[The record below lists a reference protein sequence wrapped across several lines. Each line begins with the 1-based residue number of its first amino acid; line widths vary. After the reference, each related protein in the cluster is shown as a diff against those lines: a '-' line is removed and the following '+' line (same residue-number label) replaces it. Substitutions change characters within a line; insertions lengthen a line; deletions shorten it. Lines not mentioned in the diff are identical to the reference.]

1 MKGVKVIRGSGL
13 LFLVAVFCTVGVEA
27 SGAELQP
34 IQVELV
40 SSQPSFIG
48 AESISLMPIYRV
60 RNPNPQLVSVTI
72 DYTLTRGGQVLGSSQ
87 MEPAYIP
94 AGGTISLRIPCRWS
108 TRRWWPAR
116 LPLPRDQV
124 DGGDFTGHPSSLEGI
139 ERKGAGEAAGGFM
152 GQDSGG
158 GFAYGCRRF
167 GKPPGR
173 GRLREDLFLQ
183 RFKTAGRIEG
193 LALEGFAGGK
203 LEKRTRLQLSNLY
216 LRFGDLTV

>member
-60 RNPNPQLVSVTI
+60 RNPNRQLVSVTI

-94 AGGTISLRIPCRWS
+94 AGGTISLRDTLQVEYTALVASEAAASKGTKSMAEILQVILPLWKGLNGKE
-108 TRRWWPAR
+108 PAR
-116 LPLPRDQV
+116 LP
-124 DGGDFTGHPSSLEGI
+124 
-139 ERKGAGEAAGGFM
+139 
-152 GQDSGG
+152 
-158 GFAYGCRRF
+158 
-167 GKPPGR
+167 
-173 GRLREDLFLQ
+173 
-183 RFKTAGRIEG
+183 EG
-193 LALEGFAGGK
+193 LWAKTQGAASPMVADGSVNLQAEDGSGKIYFFKGLKPLE
-203 LEKRTRLQLSNLY
+203 E
-216 LRFGDLTV
+216 